1 MYIRF
6 PLLIFLFFYS
16 FSWGQT
22 ALEYKLSVGDTFTIQ
37 QIAEQHILQEFDG
50 YTHELENNID
60 GILEFTVTS
69 VGEDGYALDMSF
81 LDLGMQITSSVQGI
95 LMQVRAS
102 EPDDEDAQSRIFH
115 SILNVPVR
123 IELLK
128 SGDVTAVSGG
138 DVLIEKMT
146 LASGLTDSISK
157 QALRSSLQSEFG
169 SEALSNSFEQMTYI
183 YPEKDSTSHT
193 SWKNEYTGKLSAK
206 NEWTLEKASDSIN
219 HIKGKASIVMNISDS
234 GTTMQLNGEQETL
247 VTADV
252 ETGFILDMSVEGK
265 ASGTAVTQ
273 YSGDTQI
280 PTTISSKTTYK
291 QLRE

>member
-1 MYIRF
+1 MYVRF
-6 PLLIFLFFYS
+6 PLLIFLLFYS

-22 ALEYKLSVGDTFTIQ
+22 ALEYRLQVGDTFTIK

-60 GILEFTVTS
+60 GVLEFTVMS
-69 VGEDGYALDMSF
+69 VADDGYELDMSF
-81 LDLGMQITSSVQGI
+81 LDFGMQITSSVQGV

-102 EPDDEDAQSRIFH
+102 EPNEEDAQSMIFH

-128 SGDVTAVSGG
+128 SGHVTAVRGG
-138 DVLIEKMT
+138 DALIEKMT
-146 LASGLTDSISK
+146 IASGLTDSIAK
-157 QALRSSLQSEFG
+157 QALKSSLQSEFG

-183 YPEKDSTSHT
+183 YPEKDSTSHN
-193 SWKNEYTGKLSAK
+193 SWKNEYSGKLSAK

-219 HIKGKASIVMNISDS
+219 YIKGKAIVLMNISDS
-234 GTTMQLNGEQETL
+234 GTSMQLSGEQETQ

-265 ASGTAVTQ
+265 ASGSAMTE
-273 YSGDTQI
+273 YSGDLKI
-280 PTTISSKTTYK
+280 PTTISSKTTYE
-291 QLRE
+291 QLRD